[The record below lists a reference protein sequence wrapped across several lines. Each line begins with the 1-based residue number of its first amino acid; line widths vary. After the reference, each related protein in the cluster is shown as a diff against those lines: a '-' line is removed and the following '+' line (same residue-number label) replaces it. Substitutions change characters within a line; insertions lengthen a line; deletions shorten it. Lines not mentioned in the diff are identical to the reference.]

1 MEIEWIIIII
11 KVLAAFYNEFLI
23 ITRIMIIKMILSVL
37 AADYVFG
44 QVCINSDYNTKKVG
58 F

>member
-1 MEIEWIIIII
+1 
-11 KVLAAFYNEFLI
+11 
-23 ITRIMIIKMILSVL
+23 MILSVL

-58 F
+58 FWTFKLYKRNLYPFEMTFLKPEISLVYF